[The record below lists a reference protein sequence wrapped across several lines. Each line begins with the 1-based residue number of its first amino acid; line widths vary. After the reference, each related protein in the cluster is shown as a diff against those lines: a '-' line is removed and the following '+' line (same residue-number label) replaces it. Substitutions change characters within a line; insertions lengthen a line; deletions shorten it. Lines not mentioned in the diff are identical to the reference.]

1 MSARRFRT
9 LFSLA
14 LVLIDSALL
23 VLTLYTAF
31 KLRIEVNWPSDAVD
45 MPSRFLPYTTS
56 VLPAYVGA
64 IVVVFFWLRLYHVP
78 RATSRVDEFYAIV
91 AGLTLGTLLF
101 VAVIALT
108 LKGVVDLSVPR
119 LLIAYTWLISIPL
132 VTIGRW
138 LVSSLRD
145 LLRSRGTAVDR
156 LLIVGTG
163 EEARLIAQK
172 IKGSAYL
179 GYHLLGV
186 VAEPRAG
193 GEPLVEA
200 FGQPVLGRTDDL
212 PELIDRHQPDEIIIA
227 LPSVSDAEIL
237 HVINICQRDRLSLK
251 VFPDVYDIMAA
262 GVTIDDLGGLPLMS
276 VRDSAARSWRA
287 AAKRITDVIVGGLI
301 LILISPFLL
310 LFALLVK
317 FDSPGPV
324 FFVQE
329 RMGLDGKLF
338 PMVKFRSMRID
349 SEARGPGWTVKDD
362 PRVTRLGRFIR
373 KYSIDELPQFIN
385 VLFGDMSLVGPRPE
399 QPTFVEQFRKMIPR
413 YMERHREKA
422 GLTGW
427 AQVNGLRGDTSIE
440 ERTKYDLWYIENWS
454 IWLDFKIILRTAF
467 KMFFDRSA
475 Y

>member
-1 MSARRFRT
+1 MNARRFRT
-9 LFSLA
+9 LYSLA
-14 LVLIDSALL
+14 LLLIDSALL

-31 KLRIEVNWPSDAVD
+31 KLRVQVDWPSEAVD

-56 VLPAYVGA
+56 VLPAFVGS
-64 IVVVFFWLRLYHVP
+64 IVVFFFWLRLYHVP

-91 AGLTLGTLLF
+91 AGLSLGMLLF

-119 LLIAYTWLISIPL
+119 VMIAYALLLSIPL
-132 VTIGRW
+132 ITIGRW
-138 LVSSLRD
+138 LLSSVRD

-163 EEARLIAQK
+163 ETARLVAQK

-179 GYHLLGV
+179 GYNLLGV
-186 VAEPRAG
+186 VAETG
-193 GEPLVEA
+193 GEAEQPGEA
-200 FGQPVLGRTDDL
+200 FGQPVLGKIAEL
-212 PELIDRHQPDEIIIA
+212 PELIDRYQPDEIIIA
-227 LPSVSDAEIL
+227 LPPVSDAEIL

-287 AAKRITDVIVGGLI
+287 AAKRMTDVLVGGLI

-349 SEARGPGWTVKDD
+349 SEAKGPGWTVKDD
-362 PRVTRLGRFIR
+362 PRITRLGRFIR

-385 VLFGDMSLVGPRPE
+385 VLLGDMSLVGPRPE
-399 QPTFVEQFRKMIPR
+399 QPSFVEQFRKMIPR

-467 KMFFDRSA
+467 KVFFDRSA